1 MFLACLNALVYFVTL
16 PRHLTIPLTHF
27 FQVNL
32 KCQLT
37 HPLPWAEII
46 LYIYW
51 LCRWTVQPF
60 DKKKTQRRLDHS
72 RLALTIFV
80 FLRGEAWQKIWP
92 IRAGHLQKCD
102 FKNKGPCCIKV
113 GNGPL
118 TKSLLKPQSGSK
130 WKRTVFLHRESEQV
144 HKKPIQWPWLAQE
157 LHRKEETQLKF
168 FTLLGLQK
176 QSFFFLLRYT
186 NGRGQVLKDKPWGR
200 GWVS

>member
-118 TKSLLKPQSGSK
+118 TKSPLNLKVALNENVPSFCTEKANRFTKNPYNGHDWLRNYTGKKKHTTQIFHTSWATETILFFSSTIYK
-130 WKRTVFLHRESEQV
+130 W
-144 HKKPIQWPWLAQE
+144 
-157 LHRKEETQLKF
+157 
-168 FTLLGLQK
+168 
-176 QSFFFLLRYT
+176 
-186 NGRGQVLKDKPWGR
+186 
-200 GWVS
+200 